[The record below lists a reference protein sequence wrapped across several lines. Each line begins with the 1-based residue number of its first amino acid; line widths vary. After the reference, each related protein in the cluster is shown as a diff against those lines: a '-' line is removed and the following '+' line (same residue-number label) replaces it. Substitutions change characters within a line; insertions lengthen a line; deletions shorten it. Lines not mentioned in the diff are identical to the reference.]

1 LLELTDEKRDE
12 LAVALYRLSRS
23 IFMHEEELHKIIE
36 FLGIDITNARYMC
49 RLLDIDM
56 QQWVFQQKDRKK

>member
-1 LLELTDEKRDE
+1 
-12 LAVALYRLSRS
+12 
-23 IFMHEEELHKIIE
+23 MHEEELHKIIE